1 MTNTRTSGGI
11 DTNLAVWGDPID
23 HSRSPD
29 LHAAA
34 YAVLGLDWRYGRRRV
49 DAAGFASALGG
60 LDASWRGLSLT
71 MPLKKAAFTAAATRD
86 RHAALTGAVNT
97 LLLGPDGPRGY
108 NTDVGGLARA
118 LRGEGIDGP
127 GAARIIGAGATAAS
141 ALVALVE
148 LGARRIEVVARS
160 PQKAAPLVALGAR
173 QGAVVTTAQLGA
185 SAPAKVDVTVGTLPG
200 GTNLPDATA
209 DALAT
214 AGGTLLDVAYSPW
227 PSSLAARWLAHGAPA
242 SSGLSMLVEQ
252 ALLQVRI
259 FVTGDVAAPLPQE
272 QAARAAMRAVVGL
285 SD

>member
-1 MTNTRTSGGI
+1 MSEAMRIQLLSPR
-11 DTNLAVWGDPID
+11 LATEI
-23 HSRSPD
+23 
-29 LHAAA
+29 
-34 YAVLGLDWRYGRRRV
+34 
-49 DAAGFASALGG
+49 AAGGVVERPASVIKELLENS
-60 LDASWRGLSLT
+60 LDS
-71 MPLKKAAFTAAATRD
+71 
-86 RHAALTGAVNT
+86 
-97 LLLGPDGPRGY
+97 
-108 NTDVGGLARA
+108 
-118 LRGEGIDGP
+118 
-127 GAARIIGAGATAAS
+127 
-141 ALVALVE
+141 
-148 LGARRIEVVARS
+148 GARRIEVVARS

-227 PSSLAARWLAHGAPA
+227 PSSLAARWQAHGAPA

-272 QAARAAMRAVVGL
+272 QAARAAMRAAVGL